1 MPANFV
7 FTLTAGRT
15 GTAWLAELLRSNL
28 PDCESHHEILGYD
41 RFGLDTP
48 DLSHFTLFNSVGSV
62 PDVAAFWARKA
73 ERVMTSK
80 ARWYCETSH
89 LLMKAGLVE
98 NIDRFSRQGPVH
110 LIALTRDP
118 VDTVS
123 SYTRRGDMN
132 NAGNQWLWHLD
143 PDYPLNVLNAA
154 PFLERGLL
162 AVRYWYW
169 MEIEA
174 RQGLYASLLADR
186 ADVQVHRHSLET
198 LRADPTALFA
208 DLGVEVPTP
217 VLPAP
222 KNTGK
227 RAMLSDPDRRV
238 VERVVS
244 LFAGDAFALGQ
255 AAYAQ
260 GHRFA

>member
-1 MPANFV
+1 MPENFV

-15 GTAWLAELLRSNL
+15 GTAWLAELLRANL
-28 PDCESHHEILGYD
+28 PDCEAHHEILGYD

-62 PDVAAFWARKA
+62 PDVQAFWERKA
-73 ERVMTSK
+73 ERVMASNTP
-80 ARWYCETSH
+80 WYCETSH

-98 NIDRFSRQGPVH
+98 NIDRFTEAGTVH
-110 LIALTRDP
+110 LIALSRDP
-118 VDTVS
+118 VDTVT

-143 PDYPLNVLNAA
+143 PGYPLNVLNAA
-154 PFLERGLL
+154 PFMERGLL

-174 RQGLYASLLADR
+174 RQGLYAALLADR
-186 ADVQVHRHSLET
+186 ADVRVHRHSLEA
-198 LRADPTALFA
+198 LRADPGPLFA
-208 DLGVEVPTP
+208 DLGVDLPNPT
-217 VLPAP
+217 LPEPRNA
-222 KNTGK
+222 GK
-227 RAMLSDPDRRV
+227 SAELSTENRQV

-244 LFAGDAFALGQ
+244 MFSGDAFALGQ